1 MGMYVLATEF
11 VGKRHRHVA
20 GTSLFYSWALGL
32 VTLAGLAYAVRDWRM
47 LSIMCSAPGLI
58 SILAWRW
65 VNIRLS
71 KQGRGCTGVASNST
85 CEVTHNTAKY
95 VWILWVLELVEF
107 AIIVSHGTLMALA
120 HFSVLK
126 RDTVT
131 ESLRLFPFRR
141 SRGNSRG

>member
-85 CEVTHNTAKY
+85 CEVTHNAAKY

-107 AIIVSHGTLMALA
+107 AIIVSRGTFMALA
-120 HFSVLK
+120 HFSVFK

-131 ESLRLFPFRR
+131 ESLRIFPFRR